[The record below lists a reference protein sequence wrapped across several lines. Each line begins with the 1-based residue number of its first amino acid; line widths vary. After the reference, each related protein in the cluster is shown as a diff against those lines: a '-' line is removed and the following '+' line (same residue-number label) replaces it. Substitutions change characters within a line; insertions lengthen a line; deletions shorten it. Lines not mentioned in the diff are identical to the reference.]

1 MENQDGKARMEKLP
15 PELSLD
21 RFATLTE
28 LIDWSLKTHG
38 DMPGFSCFGKTL
50 SYADVDRLSSNFAA
64 YLQSETDLVPGDRI
78 AIQLPNVLQFPIALY
93 GALRA
98 GLVVVSTNP
107 LYTEQ
112 ELEHQFKDSAAS
124 AVITLE
130 AFASKVASVL
140 PRTKIRTVIV
150 SKLGDMQPVPR
161 AFALNFAAKYIK
173 KLVPAWHIPG
183 AHYFTDCIG
192 APRKPRVEVN
202 RSRQDLAVL
211 LYTGGTT
218 GVAKGAML
226 SHGNLLSNMMQFRAR
241 SVLAMQDRMENVAA
255 PLPLYHSYAFLM
267 HCFAMPY
274 AGNHN
279 VLIPNPRDIPA
290 LIKALKRYK
299 VSGFVGI
306 NTLYLAIMRHPS
318 FAKLEKGT
326 LKFCGAGGMAMSS
339 SVAEEWLERTS
350 CEIIEGYG
358 LTECSP
364 AVTVNLPNA
373 VRPGSV
379 GIAMPETELC
389 TVDESGNRLAEGER
403 GELWIRGPQVMAG
416 YWKNPEA
423 TAEAI
428 TSDGW
433 FKSGDYAEIAAD
445 GYVTIVDRKKDM
457 ILVSGFNVFPH
468 EIENWVDR
476 HPKVLESA
484 AIAVANEKTGE
495 AVKLFVVAQEA
506 DLQIDEVIE
515 HCRSGL
521 AAYKVP
527 KEVVFVSDL
536 PKSIIGKV
544 LRRELR

>member
-1 MENQDGKARMEKLP
+1 MEKLP
-15 PELSLD
+15 PELSID
-21 RFATLTE
+21 RFATLSD
-28 LIDWSLKTHG
+28 LIDWSLKSHG

-50 SYADVDRLSSNFAA
+50 SYAQIDSLSASFAA
-64 YLQSETDLVPGDRI
+64 YLQNETDLVPGDRI

-112 ELEHQFKDSAAS
+112 ELEHQFKDSGAS

-130 AFASKVASVL
+130 AFASKVAAIL
-140 PRTKIRTVIV
+140 PRTNIKTVIV
-150 SKLGDMQPVPR
+150 SRLGDLQPWPR
-161 AFALNFAAKYIK
+161 AFALNFAAKYVK
-173 KLVPAWHIPG
+173 KMVPAWTIPG
-183 AHYFTDCIG
+183 ARAFVDCLKAPAESFT
-192 APRKPRVEVN
+192 PVV
-202 RSRQDLAVL
+202 RSKQDLAVL

-226 SHGNLLSNMMQFRAR
+226 THGNLLSNMMQFRAR

-267 HCFAMPY
+267 HCFAMPF

-279 VLIPNPRDIPA
+279 VLIPNPRDIQA
-290 LIKALKRYK
+290 LIKALKRYN

-306 NTLYLAIMRHPS
+306 NTLYLALMRHPA
-318 FAKLEKGT
+318 FTQLNKGA
-326 LKFCGAGGMAMSS
+326 LKFCGAGGMAMST
-339 SVAEEWLERTS
+339 SVAEEWLEKTD

-373 VRPGSV
+373 VRPGTV

-389 TVDESGNRLAEGER
+389 TADEEGNILPNGER

-416 YWKNPEA
+416 YWNNPEA

-428 TSDGW
+428 SSEGW
-433 FKSGDYAEIAAD
+433 FKSGDYAEID
-445 GYVTIVDRKKDM
+445 SEGYVKIVDRKKDM

-468 EIENWVDR
+468 EIEDWVDR

-495 AVKLFVVAQEA
+495 AVKLFVVAQDSSLERE
-506 DLQIDEVIE
+506 EVIE

-527 KEVVFVSDL
+527 KEVVFATEL
-536 PKSIIGKV
+536 PKSIIGKI

>member
-1 MENQDGKARMEKLP
+1 
-15 PELSLD
+15 
-21 RFATLTE
+21 
-28 LIDWSLKTHG
+28 
-38 DMPGFSCFGKTL
+38 
-50 SYADVDRLSSNFAA
+50 
-64 YLQSETDLVPGDRI
+64 
-78 AIQLPNVLQFPIALY
+78 
-93 GALRA
+93 
-98 GLVVVSTNP
+98 
-107 LYTEQ
+107 
-112 ELEHQFKDSAAS
+112 
-124 AVITLE
+124 
-130 AFASKVASVL
+130 
-140 PRTKIRTVIV
+140 
-150 SKLGDMQPVPR
+150 
-161 AFALNFAAKYIK
+161 
-173 KLVPAWHIPG
+173 
-183 AHYFTDCIG
+183 
-192 APRKPRVEVN
+192 
-202 RSRQDLAVL
+202 
-211 LYTGGTT
+211 
-218 GVAKGAML
+218 
-226 SHGNLLSNMMQFRAR
+226 
-241 SVLAMQDRMENVAA
+241 
-255 PLPLYHSYAFLM
+255 
-267 HCFAMPY
+267 
-274 AGNHN
+274 
-279 VLIPNPRDIPA
+279 
-290 LIKALKRYK
+290 
-299 VSGFVGI
+299 
-306 NTLYLAIMRHPS
+306 
-318 FAKLEKGT
+318 
-326 LKFCGAGGMAMSS
+326 MSS
-339 SVAEEWLERTS
+339 SVAEEWLDRTS

-364 AVTVNLPNA
+364 AVTVNLPSA